1 MHWCLHSENSCS
13 SLGEGPKCCELTCS
27 CGNSKCKSCHA
38 EKLHHGLLQHTGG
51 LRVSK
56 THFFSSSLRI
66 NLVCESS
73 ALKQK
78 SSRQGRVK
86 ADTRCFSCASAHT
99 GNGHGRV
106 WKQDA
111 RTGLRSLAAGSTHCL
126 HLVRSY
132 SICSLEFQAEQVI
145 PWLV

>member
-38 EKLHHGLLQHTGG
+38 EKLHHGLLQHTGTTCEQN
-51 LRVSK
+51 S
-56 THFFSSSLRI
+56 FFSSSLRI

-86 ADTRCFSCASAHT
+86 ADTRCFSCASAH
-99 GNGHGRV
+99 R
-106 WKQDA
+106 KRA
-111 RTGLRSLAAGSTHCL
+111 RRSLETGCKNRFEVPCCRLYSLLTPREELL
-126 HLVRSY
+126 HLQPRVSG
-132 SICSLEFQAEQVI
+132 
-145 PWLV
+145 